1 MKPQTHNIQKRE
13 VIMTLKRDI
22 SKDGLRNKL
31 ETYVLTRF
39 KPVLNLIQSNNTLK
53 KKVNKA
59 LINNAI
65 YKIPTRPYPFSTMSP
80 YTSWDSLTDRTYL
93 GLHLP
98 PLDWKPLTNNK
109 RFGMVF

>member
-1 MKPQTHNIQKRE
+1 
-13 VIMTLKRDI
+13 VALKRDT
-22 SKDGLRNKL
+22 SRDGFRNKL
-31 ETYVLTRF
+31 ETYALTHF
-39 KPVLNLIQSNNTLK
+39 KPIWSLIQSNNALK

-80 YTSWDSLTDRTYL
+80 YTSWDSLMDRTYS

-98 PLDWKPLTNNK
+98 PLDWKPLTNKNYIGVK
-109 RFGMVF
+109 LAPTEKFEKKSS